1 MNTAEQD
8 WERFTK
14 ILREGGTL
22 FMHPEDAAVFR
33 ASATRVF
40 ESIEG
45 FDVRESSN
53 VQRGKPVAIA
63 KEVFTIPTPVFPA
76 RSFR

>member
-1 MNTAEQD
+1 MSTTEQD

-14 ILREGGTL
+14 ILRDGGTL

-33 ASATRVF
+33 ASAARVF
-40 ESIEG
+40 ESLAG
-45 FDVRESSN
+45 FDVRESTL

-63 KEVFTIPTPVFPA
+63 KTDVAIPFGVF
-76 RSFR
+76 R